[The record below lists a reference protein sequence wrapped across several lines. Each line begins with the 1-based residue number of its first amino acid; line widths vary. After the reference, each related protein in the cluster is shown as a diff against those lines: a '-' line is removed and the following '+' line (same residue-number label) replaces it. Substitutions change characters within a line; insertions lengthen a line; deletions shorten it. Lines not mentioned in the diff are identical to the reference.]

1 MQGVQ
6 LASTS
11 FGVVSRVADTFVHI
25 DLDFLLSRFATVAAL
40 KRSDHLRRFACLTP
54 LERSPILSFG
64 QITDMS
70 EHVLLLFNLLQHALE
85 CLVPSSMGEEALDL
99 EHLTEDGSVIIEV

>member
-1 MQGVQ
+1 
-6 LASTS
+6 
-11 FGVVSRVADTFVHI
+11 
-25 DLDFLLSRFATVAAL
+25 
-40 KRSDHLRRFACLTP
+40 
-54 LERSPILSFG
+54 
-64 QITDMS
+64 MS